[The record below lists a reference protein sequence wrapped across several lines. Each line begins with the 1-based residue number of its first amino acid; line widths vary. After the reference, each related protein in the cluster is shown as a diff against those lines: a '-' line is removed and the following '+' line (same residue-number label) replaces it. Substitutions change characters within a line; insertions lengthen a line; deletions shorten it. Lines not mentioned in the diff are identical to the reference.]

1 MEQVV
6 LLSQAGLMSVIAGWL
21 ILGVRDNIL
30 YPHQNQRLTDMVLC
44 MEAMAEEYPQ
54 FYAELSHRRVT
65 EPTTQ
70 KLMFRLIV
78 GVELA
83 VCGIMLVGILGL
95 LGAVIGAVPAERTQA
110 LVLLGAFGFT
120 MIWAAFLVAGNHFAY
135 WLCHKEQQ
143 LTHYQMTLWGI
154 GTMVFLVASQSALTG

>member
-44 MEAMAEEYPQ
+44 MEVMAEEYPQ
-54 FYAELSHRRVT
+54 FYAELAHRRVT

-70 KLMFRLIV
+70 KLMFRLMEPLFPIMHGIGKWPRVFRFTAKRLQDNIESIGFKTVHYWQPGNGPVLFIV
-78 GVELA
+78 GQKPE
-83 VCGIMLVGILGL
+83 
-95 LGAVIGAVPAERTQA
+95 
-110 LVLLGAFGFT
+110 
-120 MIWAAFLVAGNHFAY
+120 
-135 WLCHKEQQ
+135 
-143 LTHYQMTLWGI
+143 
-154 GTMVFLVASQSALTG
+154 